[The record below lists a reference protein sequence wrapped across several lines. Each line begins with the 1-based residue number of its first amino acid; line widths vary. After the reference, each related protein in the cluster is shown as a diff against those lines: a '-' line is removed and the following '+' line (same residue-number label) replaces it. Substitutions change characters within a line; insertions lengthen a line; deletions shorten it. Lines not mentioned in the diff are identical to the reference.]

1 MDVQCPHCHV
11 TLEAEESQAGMTAS
25 CPQCQGEFVIPTA
38 AEATPAEDSGVVEET
53 TLESSPGALA
63 SGPRGESFYR
73 PSGRVDLLRG
83 ILALNAGILLV
94 FVLALVYSYAVRY
107 IPFLY
112 LNALFTLGFAVVI
125 GFTAVILNRHARNR
139 NRILAFCGT
148 GLIAVLGLWFS
159 WGFWVT
165 TLAEDLKLFS
175 ITTFQVMHPRVIF
188 HIAGEIMS
196 AEGYMSIGRFARSG
210 GGLRITGTNLLILWI
225 LEAVTIVGLAVWVFL
240 KTYRSMA
247 FCEKCRNWT
256 EIFYT
261 SPSLKVVE
269 EKEEFRDA
277 LADGNFSVLAR
288 LPKRNSGDQYTEYT
302 LESCPCGE
310 TVLLTVKDVSVSFN
324 SKGDASTSERPFVK
338 GLYVTPETAQRLAS
352 RK

>member
-38 AEATPAEDSGVVEET
+38 AEAIPAEDSGVVEET

-73 PSGRVDLLRG
+73 SSGRVDLIRG

-112 LNALFTLGFAVVI
+112 LNALFKLGFAVVI

-139 NRILAFCGT
+139 NWILAFCGT

-165 TLAEDLKLFS
+165 TLLS
-175 ITTFQVMHPRVIF
+175 SQI
-188 HIAGEIMS
+188 
-196 AEGYMSIGRFARSG
+196 
-210 GGLRITGTNLLILWI
+210 
-225 LEAVTIVGLAVWVFL
+225 
-240 KTYRSMA
+240 
-247 FCEKCRNWT
+247 
-256 EIFYT
+256 
-261 SPSLKVVE
+261 
-269 EKEEFRDA
+269 
-277 LADGNFSVLAR
+277 
-288 LPKRNSGDQYTEYT
+288 
-302 LESCPCGE
+302 
-310 TVLLTVKDVSVSFN
+310 
-324 SKGDASTSERPFVK
+324 
-338 GLYVTPETAQRLAS
+338 
-352 RK
+352 